1 MVRSLFPLAAA
12 VRGRFPRSLRT
23 FAVTIALVGVAGVAL
38 VAGAG
43 DRGEAQQID
52 LGDENSWIRIQNVG
66 EGPAS
71 IDIDFFDSHG
81 VYLATD
87 SCPSGGGCAEI
98 RSGFGWSFFQQ
109 FFGDLPEGFRGS
121 AFIESDQP
129 FVAMLARDVYRPATG
144 ELQISGDT
152 LRLGAGTSV
161 HYMPLVQDTARYISR
176 ITVQNPSDLHAICVE
191 ISYYES
197 GSTSPTTVDPSTPG
211 AGCSLGGELVEARAT
226 MLRDEFSLPVP
237 FGFDGAA
244 VLRTYDSDAGIPAE
258 AQRPAVIVDT
268 RDRTQ
273 AGLATYRA
281 IGQDEAARV
290 VLLPLVDR
298 NASEGESTWSTRFRI
313 MSANPSIPTEVT
325 LLFDGTDAVGDRLEF
340 EHTITVIGARTC
352 DQDFAGA
359 LGCLP
364 EGTALP
370 STFFGTV
377 RMQSVQPIAVVGQRR
392 SPDGSLA
399 DYRGFTAQD
408 ASTRVV
414 VPVTNKNFNPWLS
427 GDGWNSWFRVLTF
440 DGSVAG
446 VSVIY
451 FSKAFPTGLKAVV
464 GRAVVGS
471 RTFRQQDERQ
481 LPSDWVGAAV
491 IIASRPIV
499 VIANLES
506 DSFEGDPVML
516 YNAVPLE

>member
-1 MVRSLFPLAAA
+1 MVRRLVPLAASA
-12 VRGRFPRSLRT
+12 RRMRPRSFRT
-23 FAVTIALVGVAGVAL
+23 LGLSIVLAAVAGIAF
-38 VAGAG
+38 VAGGG
-43 DRGEAQQID
+43 DRGVAQQVD

-66 EGPAS
+66 EGPSS
-71 IDIDFFDSHG
+71 IDIDFFDSDG
-81 VYLATD
+81 SYLATD
-87 SCPSGGGCAEI
+87 RCPSGGGCTEI

-109 FFGDLPEGFRGS
+109 FDGDLPVGFRGS

-129 FVAMLARDVYRPATG
+129 FVAMLARDVYRPETG
-144 ELQISGDT
+144 DLQIAGET
-152 LRLGAGTSV
+152 LRLGAGTDV
-161 HYMPLVQDTARYISR
+161 HYLPIVQDTERYISR
-176 ITVQNPSDLHAICVE
+176 ITVQNASDDHAICVE
-191 ISYYES
+191 ISYYDS
-197 GSTSPTTVDPSTPG
+197 GDTSPMTVDPRTPS
-211 AGCSLGGELVEARAT
+211 AGCSQGGELIEARGT
-226 MLRDEFSLPVP
+226 MLRNEFSLPVP

-244 VLRTYDSDAGIPAE
+244 VLRTYDSDAGVPAE
-258 AQRPAVIVDT
+258 AQRPAVVVDT
-268 RDRTQ
+268 RDRAQ

-313 MSANPSIPTEVT
+313 MAANPSVPTEVT
-325 LLFDGTDAVGDRLEF
+325 LLFDGTDASGDRFEF
-340 EHTITVIGARTC
+340 EHTITVFGARTC

-392 SPDGSLA
+392 SEDGSLA

-408 ASTRVV
+408 ASTKVV
-414 VPVTNKNFNPWLS
+414 VPVTNKNFNPWLT

-440 DGSVAG
+440 DGSVAS

-451 FSKAFPTGLKAVV
+451 FSKAFPTGLKAVI
-464 GRAVVGS
+464 GRPVVGS
-471 RTFRQQDERQ
+471 RTFRQWEERQ

-491 IIASRPIV
+491 VIASRPIV